1 MQATLDVPTD
11 YNAGSITVQLAA
23 LKRGDS
29 VAQEW
34 LFERL
39 LPQVLEL
46 ARRRIGRCPSRYHDE
61 FDLAIEVLGV
71 LLMRASSFDQL
82 RNRSDLERLLSR
94 LVKYKSID
102 AYRRMRR
109 RQKIEVGESWIVGF
123 SNHARSRVR
132 FQAERLSD
140 DAMQIIAT
148 ELFDSL
154 MHTINK
160 FKENEL
166 QCGQILKL
174 IVDGYT
180 VAEVAQI
187 VGRGE
192 RSIYRLLERIEREF
206 CKSVDSSP
214 E

>member
-1 MQATLDVPTD
+1 MQATLESLTD
-11 YNAGSITVQLAA
+11 DNAGSITVHLAA

-46 ARRRIGRCPSRYHDE
+46 ARRRIGSCPSRYHDE
-61 FDLAIEVLGV
+61 FELAIEVLGV
-71 LLMRASSFDQL
+71 LLMRASTFEQL
-82 RNRSDLERLLSR
+82 CNRSDLARLLDR
-94 LVKYKSID
+94 LVRNKSVD

-109 RQKIEVGESWIVGF
+109 RQRMEVGESWISQF
-123 SNHARSRVR
+123 SNDASGRRR
-132 FQAERLSD
+132 FRTGEFSVD
-140 DAMQIIAT
+140 EMQIIAA

-154 MHTINK
+154 MHTIHRL
-160 FKENEL
+160 KENEL

-174 IVDGYT
+174 IVEGYS
-180 VAEVAQI
+180 VAEVSQM

-192 RSIYRLLERIEREF
+192 RSIYRLLARIEREF
-206 CKSVDSSP
+206 CKSVDSSQ
-214 E
+214 